1 MAMKNIFD
9 AVFSG
14 SFAARPPK
22 SRALRSMFPVSS
34 FPESQRAPLV
44 LQRLRNRS
52 ASGVEVGES
61 RFARM
66 LPVGVGETTRHGLF
80 ENVERED
87 AYDEEARTL
96 RQYP

>member
-14 SFAARPPK
+14 NFAARPPK

-44 LQRLRNRS
+44 LQRLRNRTS
-52 ASGVEVGES
+52 RTAQVGES

-66 LPVGVGETTRHGLF
+66 LSRSNLAGLF
-80 ENVERED
+80 DNVESEYAVR
-87 AYDEEARTL
+87 L
-96 RQYP
+96 